1 MRRSW
6 VGVFKNQLCPYLVHG
21 TTGDHLSDIP
31 SARKFGSTLICRR
44 LLIVLNCSC
53 GAEEGKGSAP
63 AVPDTN
69 DSARRIWS
77 ESLAADLLEQ
87 VRWRDGVE
95 CPRCRSDLTVKNGS
109 YGPFQ
114 RHLCKNCDRTFN
126 DKTGTIFAHLRI
138 ALRKW
143 LFSIYAFL
151 RFNTSLNQFRREIDV
166 AYKTVHQRVQ
176 RFMRALDAP
185 VLDLI
190 GPVEIDEVYVSAGKK
205 GRERDGR
212 SHSRGLSMR
221 GRGSYKEDKPPI
233 FVLVDRGT
241 GQRYVIPAKAADES
255 TVRLLLAAR
264 QQESLT
270 IYTDGFRAYD
280 PFEEDDTFERESVIY
295 GDGDYVDGELH
306 VNTCESHGSLL
317 RPWLSPHRGVSK
329 DKLTQHLRAFQL
341 RRELFDKP
349 SRKALEHAVQAL
361 L

>member
-1 MRRSW
+1 MIPLD
-6 VGVFKNQLCPYLVHG
+6 VFG
-21 TTGDHLSDIP
+21 
-31 SARKFGSTLICRR
+31 
-44 LLIVLNCSC
+44 
-53 GAEEGKGSAP
+53 
-63 AVPDTN
+63 
-69 DSARRIWS
+69 S

-114 RHLCKNCDRTFN
+114 RYLCKNCDRTFN
-126 DKTGTIFAHLRI
+126 DKTGTIFAHSKI

-151 RFNTSLNQFRREIDV
+151 RFNTSLQQIHREIDV
-166 AYKTVHQRVQ
+166 TYKTVHQRVQ

-185 VLDLI
+185 ALDLV

-205 GRERDGR
+205 GRERDGGSR
-212 SHSRGLSMR
+212 SRGLSTR
-221 GRGSYKEDKPPI
+221 GRGTYEGDKPPV

-241 GQRYVIPAKAADES
+241 GQRYAVPAKTADES
-255 TVRLLLAAR
+255 TIRLLLADR

-270 IYTDGFRAYD
+270 IYTDGFQAYD
-280 PFEEDDTFERESVIY
+280 PLEEDDSFEREYVIH
-295 GDGDYVDGELH
+295 GDGEYVDGEVH

-329 DKLTQHLRAFQL
+329 DKLTQYLRAFQL
-341 RRELFDKP
+341 RRELFDEP
-349 SRKALEHAVQAL
+349 GQKALKHAVQAAL
-361 L
+361 